1 MPVVQEPHTVLG
13 NGSSSNSGDA
23 GTLQG
28 EAADELDEDAGNGL
42 LSVEDLA
49 AVAAQ
54 AAAEAEAA
62 VHGTLAAAA
71 GNSEKLTRT
80 AGAPAAAQAGA
91 GGRRRRLTPLKQPA
105 DVSAAAG
112 PDEGG
117 GGGQMAEVDDTP
129 APSSTGQLQAVKGR
143 RSSLE
148 VAAAAAKLAAGAST
162 NNTAANAGKRAGKG
176 RQRAASPAVDAAEQG
191 GARGQGPVQGFA
203 AAGAPKGPTA
213 RAGKAG
219 RGRRSEKTLAAMA
232 AGAWLVK
239 EQWVVDSGHVRLLTG
254 GAAAM
259 LQQPLHPT
267 VAGVQQLQVVFY
279 GKSKSPS
286 FDTLARVLKAGGGI
300 LLSRS
305 PPYTSVLPVSLDGTT
320 AAGSAPGSGS
330 ARKAGGNRAGA
341 GRPGAAAAAAAAGA
355 AEGGGVANLAV
366 VGDGKSSAS
375 DRWISAFLAA
385 GVVCVP
391 PAYLVDWLAHPWQDL
406 KHHQLFSCKPHADSE
421 VPLLEE
427 ARKLDGQPQE
437 PSISF

>member
-80 AGAPAAAQAGA
+80 
-91 GGRRRRLTPLKQPA
+91 
-105 DVSAAAG
+105 AG

-341 GRPGAAAAAAAAGA
+341 GRPGAAAAAAAGA